1 MVDYCCVI
9 YTTDANLSIVSYEN
23 MFVWFFLVGKSWT
36 KYKVHNFKF

>member
-23 MFVWFFLVGKSWT
+23 MFVCFFFSRKIMDKIQST
-36 KYKVHNFKF
+36 